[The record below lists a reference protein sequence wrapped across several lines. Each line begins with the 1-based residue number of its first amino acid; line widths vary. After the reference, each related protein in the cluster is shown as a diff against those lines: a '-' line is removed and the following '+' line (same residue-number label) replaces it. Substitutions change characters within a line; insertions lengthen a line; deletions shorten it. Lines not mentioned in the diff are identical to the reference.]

1 MLRNSSNVS
10 KSSKAMRSFLKYFLL
25 IICFT
30 FNIESLVLASGGSP
44 PPTKLNASLELLEK
58 GKLLFLKFCAH
69 CHGNRGGGDGFN
81 AEFID
86 KDPVELSDPKFQ
98 AKRTNEKLFRVISLG
113 GAKVKKSHLMPAFG
127 YTLSEEEIW
136 LLVAF
141 IRYLGND
148 KSSVTVPDNVQ
159 SERPL
164 RPVLTKADM
173 LSFSKWF
180 SENGQAKEQTDS
192 GKTLVMNKKS
202 CLGCHQLNDEGGKIG
217 PSLNRSSSN
226 YKPEWLYAWI
236 SNPQNFRPGTRMPN
250 LGLEPKEVRAIT
262 SFLVSFQPEE
272 EDEKFATPEDWKQYL
287 SSEGDPKRGEN
298 IFYDSEGIANCSKC
312 HLVKG
317 RGGAVGP
324 DLSYVGTSRT
334 REFILESILNPSAVI
349 THGYQTV
356 MILTTNRKFITGIKK
371 NEDESGIDIL
381 NKEGKN
387 LHIPR
392 ENIKKFKIQKI
403 STMPGNFKDL
413 LEIQD
418 ITDVLAYLG
427 SLTLPAITN
436 SEN

>member
-1 MLRNSSNVS
+1 
-10 KSSKAMRSFLKYFLL
+10 MRSFLKYFLL

-30 FNIESLVLASGGSP
+30 FNIESLVSASGGSP
-44 PPTKLNASLELLEK
+44 PPTKPNASLELLEK

-69 CHGNRGGGDGFN
+69 CHGNHGGGDGFN

-287 SSEGDPKRGEN
+287 STKGDPKRGEN

-317 RGGAVGP
+317 QGGAVGP

-334 REFILESILNPSAVI
+334 REFILESILNPSVVI

>member
-1 MLRNSSNVS
+1 
-10 KSSKAMRSFLKYFLL
+10 MRSFLKYFLL

-30 FNIESLVLASGGSP
+30 FNIESLVSASGGSP
-44 PPTKLNASLELLEK
+44 PPTKPNASLELLEK

-69 CHGNRGGGDGFN
+69 CHGNHGGGDGFN

-98 AKRTNEKLFRVISLG
+98 AKRTNEKLFRAISLG

-287 SSEGDPKRGEN
+287 STKGDPKRGEN

-334 REFILESILNPSAVI
+334 REFILESILNPSVVI

-356 MILTTNRKFITGIKK
+356 MILTKNRKFITGIKK

-427 SLTLPAITN
+427 SLTLPTITN